1 MTLITNARIE
11 AAKRFNPKNLC
22 SYLTKGEGGVV
33 IVDRAKLLQTQ
44 DDKRLFVIV
53 MNADYRLNYS
63 DCDYSTVYF
72 EVDGECIIGG
82 IYNLQTRTKMTKQQI
97 AVSPESVGITRRY
110 VYSQSVLDEMRKAIL
125 NA

>member
-1 MTLITNARIE
+1 MALITNARIE

-22 SYLTKGEGGVV
+22 GYLTKGEDGVA

-44 DDKRLFVIV
+44 DDERLFVIV

-63 DCDYSTVYF
+63 DCDHSTVYF
-72 EVDGECIIGG
+72 EVEGECIIGG
-82 IYNLQTRTKMTKQQI
+82 IYNLQTRTKRTKQQI
-97 AVSPESVGITRRY
+97 AISQENVGITRRY
-110 VYSQSVLDEMRKAIL
+110 VYSQSVLDEMRTTIL